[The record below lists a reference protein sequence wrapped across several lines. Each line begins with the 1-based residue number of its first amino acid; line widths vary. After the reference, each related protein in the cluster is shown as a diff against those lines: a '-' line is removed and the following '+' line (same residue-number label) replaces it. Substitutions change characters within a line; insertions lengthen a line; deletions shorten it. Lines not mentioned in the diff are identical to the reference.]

1 MGDTL
6 RKAGKRLVVFLL
18 LLCLFLQPGFF
29 PVAAA
34 DFSIRLTVPVRVEF
48 ELSTDFV
55 DLGPPRTQNNIL
67 YYEQKNAVR
76 LSFRTNL
83 ASGWEIHVTGSDFS
97 AGDDRSFPVSRL
109 QWRTQQTSYRP
120 MPPAGE
126 YAVVARGE
134 NTGGRQGQGQIN
146 ISYYLELQGDE
157 YEGPYT
163 ALITYTFFVP

>member
-6 RKAGKRLVVFLL
+6 RKSGKRLVVFLL
-18 LLCLFLQPGFF
+18 LSSLFLQPGFF

-97 AGDDRSFPVSRL
+97 AGDDPCLRPGNTRWWPGEKIPGAVRDRGKSTFRTTWNCRETSMKGLTRRS
-109 QWRTQQTSYRP
+109 
-120 MPPAGE
+120 
-126 YAVVARGE
+126 
-134 NTGGRQGQGQIN
+134 
-146 ISYYLELQGDE
+146 
-157 YEGPYT
+157 
-163 ALITYTFFVP
+163 